1 MTFGDGGFGRVLWWK
16 ISKNGCAMEKIK
28 D

>member
-1 MTFGDGGFGRVLWWK
+1 MTFGDGRFGGVLWWK
-16 ISKNGCAMEKIK
+16 ISKNGWAMEKIN